1 MRIPVCF
8 SLILI
13 CLVVSCGSSEDKA
26 IEETLSVR
34 NKAYETKDVDLYM
47 TLIAPDY
54 KQEKKGKTIG
64 VEEVK
69 KNFLTNVSLFD
80 TIDLTNSDRAIYR
93 DGDKAEVA
101 QITLVN
107 AVVNNTKSRF
117 KINDRIVLEKRNG
130 KWLIVKESDADF
142 LEGFVFGGNH

>member
-1 MRIPVCF
+1 MRIPLYL
-8 SLILI
+8 SLIII
-13 CLVVSCGSSEDKA
+13 CLIVSCGNSEDRA
-26 IEETLSVR
+26 IEEVLSTR

-54 KQEKKGKTIG
+54 KQVKNGKVIG
-64 VEEVK
+64 VAEVK

-80 TIDLTNSDRAIYR
+80 TIDLANSDRTIYR
-93 DGDKAEVA
+93 DSNKAEVA

-107 AVVNNTKSRF
+107 AVVNKTKSRF
-117 KINDRIVLEKRNG
+117 KVNDRIVFENRNG

>member
-1 MRIPVCF
+1 MRILLSF
-8 SLILI
+8 SLLLI
-13 CLVVSCGSSEDKA
+13 CLVVSCGNSEDKA
-26 IEETLSVR
+26 IEETLTVR
-34 NKAYETKDVDLYM
+34 TKAYETKDADLYM
-47 TLIAPDY
+47 RLIAPDY
-54 KQEKKGKTIG
+54 KHEKNGKVIG
-64 VEEVK
+64 VEQIK

-80 TIDLTNSDRAIYR
+80 TIEFTNSDRTINR

-107 AVVNNTKSRF
+107 AVVNKTKSRF

-142 LEGFVFGGNH
+142 LEGFVFGGSH